1 MSHTNFDKMK
11 YTISVLLLCSF
22 VATFAQN
29 NFFINFKKPS
39 HERAFSCVQ
48 TSNGEFII
56 AGEKSETGYNGIH
69 TGYLA
74 MLSKSGEIVHE
85 NEFIDTNNSRLCIIL
100 PYKTNSEDF
109 LCIGAAD
116 STSEMKTFGCKT
128 FFTIDA
134 ELSVLRQKKYAFTEN
149 YTLYPWQYLIKDDSI
164 LFLMTDYSINEFNGS
179 QPRLLDVVKYILPFD
194 SIANYSD
201 TILSVS
207 QDLNFNVLTNQLNV
221 YIFPS
226 HRKLILNEDLEFVA
240 EAKYH
245 SNFPTNICI
254 TPLNDTNYLLT
265 GTAYNTSSIN
275 MQAGVIKYS
284 YYGNPLDSLY
294 YSPNTD
300 TNFYAGGRQ
309 NTTINGD
316 NIFIAGFYNVN
327 AWLFPYNYNPSWVT
341 ISKLDLDLNMISTH
355 FYGGDAQYCPYSI
368 IATSDGGCFVTGYS
382 YDYINNLPNNNYEL
396 DIFALKTDSDGL
408 ITELPDQPQ
417 AKAHDAI
424 VYPNPGIEYLN
435 IQSGPQI
442 TGAEFYMFDING
454 SAVIVEKITNTQ
466 LKVNTAYLPSGTYP
480 WQIVFKNKV
489 IESGKWVKK

>member
-1 MSHTNFDKMK
+1 MRKFIITLVC
-11 YTISVLLLCSF
+11 ISIGLILDAQSSF
-22 VATFAQN
+22 FLSY
-29 NFFINFKKPS
+29 KRPS
-39 HERAFSCVQ
+39 HERAFSSVQ
-48 TSNGEFII
+48 NFDGSYII
-56 AGEKSETGYNGIH
+56 AGEKSAEGYYGNLI
-69 TGYLA
+69 GYL
-74 MLSKSGEIVHE
+74 LKISSSGQILQEYVDSLTEKSVRCLTIPLPDESNEYLCVGSIDSIAINE
-85 NEFIDTNNSRLCIIL
+85 NFSQVSISI
-100 PYKTNSEDF
+100 F
-109 LCIGAAD
+109 D
-116 STSEMKTFGCKT
+116 SDLNIT
-128 FFTIDA
+128 
-134 ELSVLRQKKYAFTEN
+134 LQKKYSWQKNFRII
-149 YTLYPWQYLIKDDSI
+149 PWQSVLVDDTVV
-164 LFLMTDYSINEFNGS
+164 FVMNENLASDLTSGLQSFIS
-179 QPRLLDVVKYILPFD
+179 VVKYRLPAD
-194 SIANYSD
+194 SISSYKANYLSLCSD
-201 TILSVS
+201 LSIKKEQKELDLYYIPGKSIL
-207 QDLNFNVLTNQLNV
+207 
-221 YIFPS
+221 
-226 HRKLILNEDLEFVA
+226 RM
-240 EAKYH
+240 
-245 SNFPTNICI
+245 
-254 TPLNDTNYLLT
+254 NY
-265 GTAYNTSSIN
+265 N
-275 MQAGVIKYS
+275 
-284 YYGNPLDSLY
+284 LDSLSSDKY
-294 YSPNTD
+294 NPRFFSTVDLTNIGDSNYIFTGSAVNNINGNFLIGSIKYNLNNIGQDSIYFTSNTD

-309 NTTINGD
+309 NTTINGN

-454 SAVIVEKITNTQ
+454 NAVIVEKITNTQ